1 MTFENDDLRER
12 CELAMARII
21 GLPEG
26 GELDRLP
33 ERYGKYFNMAA
44 GYLAQLDTF
53 DGSLDKKKELNKA
66 WYGPMAEGVYEDS
79 FFCPEYAALK
89 LGDETGPLLS
99 FLLAELTALLPWVY
113 EDKAEEI
120 TRYLELFLMVYGEF
134 INEQQ
139 AVEAGETDG
148 FDDAH
153 VAANVKDDIYW
164 FYYDNL
170 EDFSETA
177 VRKMTDAEDDFFKD
191 IIMKADLTKT
201 DYLYDTGA
209 CIGENEIGA
218 AEYLAKQPES
228 AIELAARTY
237 VNGYIKGFEVT
248 GRDISIKSTVRIE
261 YPIGFERI
269 VREAMKLFE
278 QAGLKAVITREGLN
292 SIQGRRKRGAYC
304 CGINPQFDYDH
315 KNDKAVYLD
324 KNFTR
329 RHMEALTE
337 AFKHNK
343 KAARDYAGPAVI
355 EVFGEKDFDP
365 VNHKGALKFSDRQ
378 NRINTAFMSDNGRLT
393 NEYIPNDE
401 RSFTIIAFPLP
412 SIAEDDKTY
421 EAIFD
426 RTMELNTL
434 DYEKYLR
441 IQAELIN
448 LLDQG
453 SYAHVVG
460 CNGNTTDIYVKLYD
474 LTDPSKQTIFEN
486 CVADVNI
493 PVGEVFTSPVL
504 EGTYGRLNVKQV
516 YLNGLQYKNLTFDFK
531 DGKTVKYSCDNFES
545 DEENRRYIFE
555 NILFRHDWLPIGEFA
570 IGTNTTAYRMAR
582 DFAIEA
588 KLPILIAEK
597 TGPHFALGDTCYSE
611 AEDQPMYNP
620 DGKECVARENSCSL
634 KRHEDYEAAYF
645 NCHTDIT
652 IPYDELALIEIVRPD
667 GSTEPVIVDGRF
679 VVPGTE
685 ELNIPLT

>member
-329 RHMEALTE
+329 RHM
-337 AFKHNK
+337 
-343 KAARDYAGPAVI
+343 
-355 EVFGEKDFDP
+355 
-365 VNHKGALKFSDRQ
+365 
-378 NRINTAFMSDNGRLT
+378 
-393 NEYIPNDE
+393 
-401 RSFTIIAFPLP
+401 
-412 SIAEDDKTY
+412 
-421 EAIFD
+421 
-426 RTMELNTL
+426 
-434 DYEKYLR
+434 
-441 IQAELIN
+441 
-448 LLDQG
+448 
-453 SYAHVVG
+453 
-460 CNGNTTDIYVKLYD
+460 
-474 LTDPSKQTIFEN
+474 
-486 CVADVNI
+486 
-493 PVGEVFTSPVL
+493 
-504 EGTYGRLNVKQV
+504 
-516 YLNGLQYKNLTFDFK
+516 
-531 DGKTVKYSCDNFES
+531 
-545 DEENRRYIFE
+545 
-555 NILFRHDWLPIGEFA
+555 
-570 IGTNTTAYRMAR
+570 
-582 DFAIEA
+582 
-588 KLPILIAEK
+588 
-597 TGPHFALGDTCYSE
+597 
-611 AEDQPMYNP
+611 
-620 DGKECVARENSCSL
+620 
-634 KRHEDYEAAYF
+634 
-645 NCHTDIT
+645 
-652 IPYDELALIEIVRPD
+652 
-667 GSTEPVIVDGRF
+667 
-679 VVPGTE
+679 
-685 ELNIPLT
+685 